1 MYESLPL
8 FVIAM
13 EAEAATVRKELGL
26 TGEGSLLAKGVTAR
40 LWSNESVHIVTN
52 GSDSRFDVDAIGTL
66 PASLTTYLAIQKT
79 NPKIVISAGTCG
91 GFIARE
97 GFIGEIILADRC
109 VFHDRRIPLEGF
121 MKYGIGDFSVANLH
135 AIAERLGFRIGAVST
150 GDSLDAPPTDLDFM
164 NSVNAVAKDMEAAA
178 VAWACELSEVPFT
191 ALKVTTDLVDG
202 EITTEEEFVTN
213 LQYASNRLSEGILSL
228 VHELR
233 DFRTEQQ

>member
-8 FVIAM
+8 VVIAM
-13 EAEAATVRKELGL
+13 EAEAVPIRKKLGL
-26 TGEGSLLAKGVTAR
+26 KGEGNLLAEGVSAR
-40 LWSNESVHIVTN
+40 LWSNESVHVVTN
-52 GSDSRFDVDAIGTL
+52 GSDSRFGVDAIGTL
-66 PASLTTYLAIQKT
+66 PASLTTFLAIQKT

-91 GFIARE
+91 GFIARD

-121 MKYGIGDFSVANLH
+121 MNYGVGDFRVVDLRT
-135 AIAERLGFRIGAVST
+135 IAERHGFKIGTIST
-150 GDSLDAPPTDLDFM
+150 GDSLDSQPYDLDFM

-178 VAWACELSEVPFT
+178 VAWACALNEVPFT

-202 EITTEEEFVTN
+202 EVTTEEEFVTN

-228 VHELR
+228 IHELR
-233 DFRTEQQ
+233 EFRTE

>member
-13 EAEAATVRKELGL
+13 EAEAAPVRKELGL

-66 PASLTTYLAIQKT
+66 PASLTTLLAIEKT

-121 MKYGIGDFSVANLH
+121 MKYGIGDFSVANL
-135 AIAERLGFRIGAVST
+135 ATIAERLGFRMGTVST
-150 GDSLDAPPTDLDFM
+150 GDSLDSQPSDLDFM
-164 NSVNAVAKDMEAAA
+164 NSVTTVAKDMEAAA
-178 VAWACELSEVPFT
+178 VAWVSALKEVPFT

-202 EITTEEEFVTN
+202 EITTEEECVTK

-228 VHELR
+228 VHELK
-233 DFRTEQQ
+233 DFRTE

>member
-13 EAEAATVRKELGL
+13 EAEAAPVRKELGL
-26 TGEGSLLAKGVTAR
+26 TGEGNLLAEGVTAR

-97 GFIGEIILADRC
+97 GFIGETILADRC
-109 VFHDRRIPLEGF
+109 VFQDRRIPLEGF

-150 GDSLDAPPTDLDFM
+150 GDSLDAQPSDLDFM
-164 NSVNAVAKDMEAAA
+164 NSVTAVAKDMEAAA
-178 VAWACELSEVPFT
+178 VAWVCELKEVPFT

-228 VHELR
+228 VHELE
-233 DFRTEQQ
+233 DFRTE

>member
-13 EAEAATVRKELGL
+13 EAEAAPVRKELGL
-26 TGEGSLLAKGVTAR
+26 TGEGNLLAEGVMAR

-91 GFIARE
+91 GFIARD
-97 GFIGEIILADRC
+97 GFIGEVILADRC

-135 AIAERLGFRIGAVST
+135 AIAERLGFKIGAVST
-150 GDSLDAPPTDLDFM
+150 GDSLDSQPADLDFM
-164 NSVNAVAKDMEAAA
+164 NAVNAVAKDMEAAA
-178 VAWACELSEVPFT
+178 VAWACALNEVPFT

-202 EITTEEEFVTN
+202 EITTEEEFGT
-213 LQYASNRLSEGILSL
+213 
-228 VHELR
+228 
-233 DFRTEQQ
+233 RTERF

>member
-1 MYESLPL
+1 
-8 FVIAM
+8 M
-13 EAEAATVRKELGL
+13 EAEAAPVKKELNF
-26 TGEGSLLAKGVTAR
+26 TGEGNPLAEGISAR
-40 LWSNESVHIVTN
+40 LWSNESVHVAIN
-52 GSDSRFDVDAIGTL
+52 GSDSRFGVDAIGTL
-66 PASLTTYLAIQKT
+66 PASLTTLLAIEKT

-91 GFIARE
+91 GFIARD
-97 GFIGEIILADRC
+97 GFIGEVILADRC

-135 AIAERLGFRIGAVST
+135 TIAERLGFKIGAVST
-150 GDSLDAPPTDLDFM
+150 GDSLDSQPADLDFM
-164 NSVNAVAKDMEAAA
+164 NAVNAVAKDMEAAA
-178 VAWACELSEVPFT
+178 VAWACALNEVPFT

>member
-13 EAEAATVRKELGL
+13 EAEAAPVRKELGL
-26 TGEGSLLAKGVTAR
+26 SGEGNLLAEGVMAR

-97 GFIGEIILADRC
+97 GFIGEVILADRC

-150 GDSLDAPPTDLDFM
+150 GDSLDAQPSDLDFM
-164 NSVNAVAKDMEAAA
+164 NAVNAVAKDMEAAA
-178 VAWACELSEVPFT
+178 VAWACELNEVPFT

-233 DFRTEQQ
+233 DFRTE

>member
-13 EAEAATVRKELGL
+13 EAEAAPVRKELGL
-26 TGEGSLLAKGVTAR
+26 TGEGNLLAEGVTAR

-109 VFHDRRIPLEGF
+109 VFHDRRIPLESF

-150 GDSLDAPPTDLDFM
+150 GDSLDAQPSDLDFM
-164 NSVNAVAKDMEAAA
+164 NAVNAVAKDMEAAA
-178 VAWACELSEVPFT
+178 VAWACELNEVPFT

-228 VHELR
+228 VHELK
-233 DFRTEQQ
+233 DFRTE

>member
-8 FVIAM
+8 VVIAM
-13 EAEAATVRKELGL
+13 EAEAVPVRKKLGL
-26 TGEGSLLAKGVTAR
+26 KGEGNLLAEGVSAR
-40 LWSNESVHIVTN
+40 LWSNESVHVVTN
-52 GSDSRFDVDAIGTL
+52 GSDSRFGVDAIGTL
-66 PASLTTYLAIQKT
+66 PASLTTFLAIQKT

-91 GFIARE
+91 GFIARD

-121 MKYGIGDFSVANLH
+121 MNYGVGDFRVVDLRT
-135 AIAERLGFRIGAVST
+135 IAERHGFKIGTIST
-150 GDSLDAPPTDLDFM
+150 GDSLDSQPYDLDFM

-178 VAWACELSEVPFT
+178 VAWACALNEVPFT

-202 EITTEEEFVTN
+202 EVTTEEEFVTN

-228 VHELR
+228 IHELR
-233 DFRTEQQ
+233 EFRTE

>member
-1 MYESLPL
+1 
-8 FVIAM
+8 M
-13 EAEAATVRKELGL
+13 EAEAAPVRKELGL
-26 TGEGSLLAKGVTAR
+26 SGEGNLLAEGVMAR

-66 PASLTTYLAIQKT
+66 PASLTTFLAIQKT

-97 GFIGEIILADRC
+97 GFIGEVILADRC

-150 GDSLDAPPTDLDFM
+150 GDSLDAQPSDLDFM
-164 NSVNAVAKDMEAAA
+164 NAVNAVAKDMEAAA
-178 VAWACELSEVPFT
+178 VAWACELNEVPFT

-228 VHELR
+228 VHELK
-233 DFRTEQQ
+233 DFRTE

>member
-13 EAEAATVRKELGL
+13 ETEAAPVRKELGL
-26 TGEGSLLAKGVTAR
+26 TGEGNLLAEGVTAR

>member
-26 TGEGSLLAKGVTAR
+26 TGEGSLLATGVTAR

-97 GFIGEIILADRC
+97 GFIGETILADRC

-135 AIAERLGFRIGAVST
+135 AIAERLGFKIGAVST
-150 GDSLDAPPTDLDFM
+150 GDSLDSQPADLDFM
-164 NSVNAVAKDMEAAA
+164 NAVNAVAKDMEAAA

-228 VHELR
+228 IHELR
-233 DFRTEQQ
+233 DFRTE

>member
-1 MYESLPL
+1 
-8 FVIAM
+8 M

-40 LWSNESVHIVTN
+40 LWSNESVHMVTN

-97 GFIGEIILADRC
+97 GFVGEIILADRC

-233 DFRTEQQ
+233 DFRTE

>member
-13 EAEAATVRKELGL
+13 EAEAAPVRKELGL
-26 TGEGSLLAKGVTAR
+26 TGEGNLLAEGVTAR

-91 GFIARE
+91 GFIARD
-97 GFIGEIILADRC
+97 GFIGEVILADRC

-135 AIAERLGFRIGAVST
+135 TIAERLGFKIGAVST
-150 GDSLDAPPTDLDFM
+150 GDSLDSQPADLDFM
-164 NSVNAVAKDMEAAA
+164 NAVNAVAKDMEAAA
-178 VAWACELSEVPFT
+178 VAWACALNEVPFT

-233 DFRTEQQ
+233 DFRTE

>member
-1 MYESLPL
+1 MYENLPL

-13 EAEAATVRKELGL
+13 EAEAAPVRKDLGL
-26 TGEGSLLAKGVTAR
+26 TGEGNLLAEGVTAR

-52 GSDSRFDVDAIGTL
+52 GSDSFFDVDAIGTL

-97 GFIGEIILADRC
+97 GFIGEVILADRC

-150 GDSLDAPPTDLDFM
+150 GDSLDAQPSDLDFM
-164 NSVNAVAKDMEAAA
+164 NAVNAVAKDMEAAA
-178 VAWACELSEVPFT
+178 VAWACELNEVPFT

-228 VHELR
+228 IHELR
-233 DFRTEQQ
+233 DFRTE

>member
-13 EAEAATVRKELGL
+13 EAEAAPVRKELGL
-26 TGEGSLLAKGVTAR
+26 TGEGSLLAEGVTAR

-66 PASLTTYLAIQKT
+66 PASLTTFLAIQKT

-97 GFIGEIILADRC
+97 GFIGETILADRC

-228 VHELR
+228 IHELR
-233 DFRTEQQ
+233 DFRTE

>member
-1 MYESLPL
+1 MNESLPL
-8 FVIAM
+8 FVLAM
-13 EAEAATVRKELGL
+13 EAEATPIRKKLGL
-26 TGEGSLLAKGVTAR
+26 TGEGNLLAKGVTAR
-40 LWSNESVHIVTN
+40 LWSNDSVHIVTN
-52 GSDSRFDVDAIGTL
+52 GYDSRFDVDAIGTL
-66 PASLTTYLAIQKT
+66 PASLTTFLAIQET

-91 GFIARE
+91 GFIARD

-121 MKYGIGDFSVANLH
+121 MKYGVGDFRVEDLRT
-135 AIAERLGFRIGAVST
+135 IAERHGFKIGTVST
-150 GDSLDAPPTDLDFM
+150 GDSLDSQPSDLDFM

-178 VAWACELSEVPFT
+178 VAWACALNEVPFT

-228 VHELR
+228 IHELR
-233 DFRTEQQ
+233 DFRTE

>member
-13 EAEAATVRKELGL
+13 EAEAAPVRKELGL
-26 TGEGSLLAKGVTAR
+26 TGEGNLLAEGVTAR

-97 GFIGEIILADRC
+97 GFIGEVILADRC

-150 GDSLDAPPTDLDFM
+150 GDSLDAQPSDLDFM
-164 NSVNAVAKDMEAAA
+164 NAVNAVAKDMEAAA
-178 VAWACELSEVPFT
+178 VAWACELNEVPFT

-233 DFRTEQQ
+233 DFRTE

>member
-13 EAEAATVRKELGL
+13 EAEAAPVRKELGL
-26 TGEGSLLAKGVTAR
+26 TGEGNLLAEGVTAR

-91 GFIARE
+91 GFIARD
-97 GFIGEIILADRC
+97 GFIGEVILADRC

-135 AIAERLGFRIGAVST
+135 TIAERLGFKIGAEVRVILLTRS
-150 GDSLDAPPTDLDFM
+150 PP
-164 NSVNAVAKDMEAAA
+164 
-178 VAWACELSEVPFT
+178 
-191 ALKVTTDLVDG
+191 
-202 EITTEEEFVTN
+202 I
-213 LQYASNRLSEGILSL
+213 
-228 VHELR
+228 
-233 DFRTEQQ
+233 